1 LADTSLPGFRH
12 GLSFLAT
19 SAFLASF
26 FGSRV
31 FATFNPQ
38 VVVVQQGIHF
48 HHFWYGLGLMAT
60 AGWLGI
66 ARRSERLDRVY
77 AIVYGL
83 GAGFIGDEVGLL
95 LTFGN
100 YNSELTYIFFVAAIS
115 FILLAT
121 LFLRYKD
128 RLVKDVLSIGMAE
141 RLYHLGIFVVG
152 FSTIFLA
159 FGLDSG
165 GLLVALLGLALAFVG
180 RWREGKFLFSR

>member
-1 LADTSLPGFRH
+1 MTEASHQGFRH

-19 SAFLASF
+19 LAFLASF

-31 FATFNPQ
+31 FATFNPRI
-38 VVVVQQGIHF
+38 VVVQQGIHF
-48 HHFWYGLGLMAT
+48 HHFWYGLGLIAT

-66 ARRSERLDRVY
+66 ARRGDRLDRVY

-95 LTFGN
+95 LTFGD

-121 LFLRYKD
+121 LLLRYKD
-128 RLVKDVLSIGMAE
+128 RLAKDVLSISSAE
-141 RLYHLGIFVVG
+141 RVFHLGIFVAG
-152 FSTIFLA
+152 FSTFFFA
-159 FGLDSG
+159 FGLDLEG
-165 GLLVALLGLALAFVG
+165 AAVVAAGLVLTVAG
-180 RWREGKFLFSR
+180 RWRERKFHFSR